1 MKENVILQVYQL
13 SKSFGGVHAVQDVSF
28 HVHDREIV
36 AVIGP
41 NGAGKT
47 TLFNVITGILRPTSG
62 SIVFKGVSTIGKK
75 PFQLAQLGMTR
86 TFQNLQ
92 VFGNMTVIE
101 NVMVGLHT
109 RLKTGIFSA
118 GVRLPRVS
126 KEEKQALEQA
136 FACLQQ
142 VGIEHLAFE
151 KADVLPY
158 GMQRLV
164 EIARAAASNPSLIL
178 LDEPMAGLNPHESKK
193 LVEVLL
199 EMRSNG
205 MTFLFVEHDM
215 ETVMSI
221 ADRIVVLDYGKKI
234 AEGSPEE
241 ISQHPDVIK
250 AYLGEEEMI

>member
-1 MKENVILQVYQL
+1 MKENVLLQVHQL
-13 SKSFGGVHAVQDVSF
+13 SKSFGGVHAVQNVSF
-28 HVHDREIV
+28 YVHDREIV

-47 TLFNVITGILRPTSG
+47 TLFNVITGILSPTSG
-62 SIVFKGVSTIGKK
+62 SIVFKGSSTVGKK
-75 PFQLAQLGMTR
+75 PFQLAQLGITR

-101 NVMVGLHT
+101 NVMVGLHP

-118 GVRLPRVS
+118 GIRLPRVS

-142 VGIEHLAFE
+142 IGIEHLAFE

-158 GMQRLV
+158 GTQRLV

-199 EMRSNG
+199 TMRSNG
-205 MTFLFVEHDM
+205 MAFLFVEHDM

>member
-1 MKENVILQVYQL
+1 MKENVLLQVHQL
-13 SKSFGGVHAVQDVSF
+13 SKSFGGVHAIQGVSF
-28 HVHDREIV
+28 HVHAREIV

-62 SIVFKGVSTIGKK
+62 SIVFKGVSVVGKK

-118 GVRLPRVS
+118 GFRLPRVS

-136 FACLQQ
+136 FACLRQ

-151 KADVLPY
+151 KADILPY

-164 EIARAAASNPSLIL
+164 ELARAAASNPSLIL
-178 LDEPMAGLNPHESKK
+178 LDEPMAGLNPQESN
-193 LVEVLL
+193 LL
-199 EMRSNG
+199 IEQNVRAA
-205 MTFLFVEHDM
+205 LQ
-215 ETVMSI
+215 I
-221 ADRIVVLDYGKKI
+221 ADYACVLDRGEIVIQGKADELLRDERVKN
-234 AEGSPEE
+234 
-241 ISQHPDVIK
+241 
-250 AYLGEEEMI
+250 AYLGIQRKTLENTKHR

>member
-1 MKENVILQVYQL
+1 MKENVLLQVHQL
-13 SKSFGGVHAVQDVSF
+13 SKSFGGVHAIQGVSF
-28 HVHDREIV
+28 HVHAREIV

-62 SIVFKGVSTIGKK
+62 SIVFKGGSVVGKK

-118 GVRLPRVS
+118 GFRLPLVS

-136 FACLQQ
+136 FACLRQ

-151 KADVLPY
+151 KADILPY

-164 EIARAAASNPSLIL
+164 ELARAAASNPSLIL
-178 LDEPMAGLNPHESKK
+178 LDEPMAGLNPQESN
-193 LVEVLL
+193 LL
-199 EMRSNG
+199 IEQNVRAA
-205 MTFLFVEHDM
+205 LQ
-215 ETVMSI
+215 I
-221 ADRIVVLDYGKKI
+221 ADYACVLDRGEIVIQGKADELLRDERVKN
-234 AEGSPEE
+234 
-241 ISQHPDVIK
+241 
-250 AYLGEEEMI
+250 AYLGIQRKTLENTKHR